1 MVAITLV
8 AAVVMTVAVVTTVV
22 DIAAA
27 VIAIVVVMVAAVVAI
42 VVVMMA
48 VVVVIAET
56 IKFRYA
62 SAHYPPDNLA
72 TKFSPLGQ
80 LHPYYYLWGAI
91 LLVENHHQFG

>member
-56 IKFRYA
+56 
-62 SAHYPPDNLA
+62 SELPTLTWS
-72 TKFSPLGQ
+72 TKYSVGFCNHRGMPKLRLSPKLRTYFPSYSRDG
-80 LHPYYYLWGAI
+80 
-91 LLVENHHQFG
+91 